1 MKKEL
6 QIKPLFCGQ
15 VEFKV
20 EDRIK
25 WLGQVLSSAGLAKFV
40 ADTVTSREGKIRGAC
55 LEIAQVVNDWRSR
68 AVGGLETALFLW
80 ESVCIPSLMHGAGT
94 WTEISSDTEYKL
106 NQIHFWYLRLVIQIG
121 PGSPCASL
129 LWDTKMLD
137 CKYRVWEHK
146 IRMILFIR
154 GQGNDT
160 LSRNIYEHQKLNKWP
175 GLAEETSKIC
185 QILTIEDVNWT
196 KQDPHKYMNI
206 VLEALHKKNEECLRS
221 LATGKCERISG
232 EIYQK
237 KDYILYKNIFS
248 ARQHYRTRFGMT
260 DFAGNYSNNRKYA
273 KSNWLCLCQN
283 SREEESHLM
292 SGECTVYG
300 DLVNKYSDLTCDE
313 NPADLFREV
322 LARRELL
329 TKQSNNP
336 GGGESHHC

>member
-1 MKKEL
+1 
-6 QIKPLFCGQ
+6 
-15 VEFKV
+15 
-20 EDRIK
+20 
-25 WLGQVLSSAGLAKFV
+25 
-40 ADTVTSREGKIRGAC
+40 
-55 LEIAQVVNDWRSR
+55 
-68 AVGGLETALFLW
+68 
-80 ESVCIPSLMHGAGT
+80 
-94 WTEISSDTEYKL
+94 
-106 NQIHFWYLRLVIQIG
+106 
-121 PGSPCASL
+121 
-129 LWDTKMLD
+129 
-137 CKYRVWEHK
+137 
-146 IRMILFIR
+146 MILFIR
-154 GQGNDT
+154 GQGTDT
-160 LSRNIYEHQKLNKWP
+160 LSRNIYEQQKLNKWP

-185 QILTIEDVNWT
+185 QVLNIEDVNLT
-196 KQDPHKYMNI
+196 KRDPHKYMNI
-206 VLEALHKKNEECLRS
+206 VLEALHKKNEECLRR

-248 ARQHYRTRFGMT
+248 ARQHYRTRFGMN

-313 NPADLFREV
+313 NLADLFRDV

-336 GGGESHHC
+336 DGGE